1 MSSEEAGHVS
11 LMEVTPTSGKGTLG
25 AWWSLRQVRARLDKT
40 EHTTATRARG
50 EAMSKLRI
58 CVPALE
64 PCDRGEGS
72 EAKGQDFKPDSRNST
87 VRHYRGASG
96 NVTLVEMGTHLATER
111 VGMVTLHLTVGASEL
126 YPNRSRLT
134 GEDSKPPSAA
144 AGKSRGG
151 EQRRQKGREVYRVR

>member
-11 LMEVTPTSGKGTLG
+11 LMEVRPTSGKGTLG

-111 VGMVTLHLTVGASEL
+111 DGNPPPYRWRIRALSQ
-126 YPNRSRLT
+126 PNRLAGRTQTTFRCCALRSVVVN
-134 GEDSKPPSAA
+134 GE
-144 AGKSRGG
+144 GKGPIRF
-151 EQRRQKGREVYRVR
+151 R